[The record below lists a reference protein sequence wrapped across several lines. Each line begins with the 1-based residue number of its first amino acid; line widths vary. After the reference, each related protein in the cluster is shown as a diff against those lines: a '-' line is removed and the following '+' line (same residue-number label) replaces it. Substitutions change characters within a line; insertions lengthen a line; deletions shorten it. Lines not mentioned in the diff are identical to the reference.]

1 MNKVKKLDEQPV
13 NTRIKIAG
21 LWTSMLFVF
30 AYVDI
35 FGFFRK
41 DVLENALAGKVY
53 AFEADQMFFILT
65 TLYILIPCI
74 VLYLTL
80 SIRAKHARLINLIV
94 SPLYILTIMGAM
106 VDETWMYFIIGS
118 IVEIILLIAIFFLA
132 RKWPQVSK

>member
-1 MNKVKKLDEQPV
+1 MNKVKNLDEQVV

-30 AYVDI
+30 VYVDI

-41 DVLENALAGKVY
+41 DVLENALAGKVFV
-53 AFEADQMFFILT
+53 FEANQLFFVLT
-65 TLYILIPCI
+65 TLYILIPCV

-80 SIRAKHARLINLIV
+80 SLRAKHARLMNLIV
-94 SPLYILTIMGAM
+94 SPFYILTIMGAM
-106 VDETWMYFIIGS
+106 IDETWMYFIIGS
-118 IVEIILLIAIFFLA
+118 IVEIILLIAIFVLA